1 MRLFIAVDLASELG
15 AKVEAV
21 QKEIAESALSLIP
34 MVNLHTTLK
43 FLGEVPDSEVE
54 DITKSLSLIKM
65 APFEVE
71 YKDIGAFPSAQHA
84 RVVWIGIH
92 GPMNQ
97 LADKVKEAL
106 PQYSNN
112 YPFKAH
118 LTIARVRSQPV
129 RLVDNLQ
136 RFRNYY
142 VGKQVVNSFVLKK
155 SVLGG
160 GGPVYEDVQKFDLS

>member
-1 MRLFIAVDLASELG
+1 MRLFIAVDLASELR
-15 AKVEAV
+15 ANVEAV
-21 QKEIAESALSLIP
+21 QKEIAEPALSLIP
-34 MVNLHTTLK
+34 RVNLHTTLK
-43 FLGEVPDSEVE
+43 FLGEVPDGEVE
-54 DITKSLSLIKM
+54 SVITRLSLIKM
-65 APFEVE
+65 NPFEVE
-71 YKDIGAFPSAQHA
+71 YKGVGAFPSAQHA

-97 LADKVKEAL
+97 LANKVKEAL
-106 PQYSNN
+106 PQYSND